1 MHHSLLLAFIHLL
14 LESMELEKQV
24 CFSLAVEDMKG
35 PSGIA
40 YVFVPDK
47 DESMLQL
54 AQVIEE
60 ALGMKQNPC
69 T

>member
-1 MHHSLLLAFIHLL
+1 
-14 LESMELEKQV
+14 MELEKQV